1 MFVFLILDLSD
12 EIFLIS
18 FGSLDHRYGPKLLRM
33 FTISNSVESGYY
45 SQFLNCTSG
54 PSCSELG

>member
-1 MFVFLILDLSD
+1 MFVFLILDLND

-18 FGSLDHRYGPKLLRM
+18 FGSLDRRYGPKLLRM

-54 PSCSELG
+54 LSCSELG

>member
-1 MFVFLILDLSD
+1 MFVFLILDLND
-12 EIFLIS
+12 EIFPIS

-45 SQFLNCTSG
+45 SQFLKRTSG
-54 PSCSELG
+54 T